1 MNAPLSLFPRMLACL
16 IRAGYFFP
24 LSSYALNMPARYR
37 MVVSKILRKYGIKNG
52 VHRLSEDFAHLTVSV
67 VWEMVKSM

>member
-1 MNAPLSLFPRMLACL
+1 MNAPLSLVPRILACL

-37 MVVSKILRKYGIKNG
+37 MVVSKILREYAVKNR
-52 VHRLSEDFAHLTVSV
+52 VHVCSERRETWLT
-67 VWEMVKSM
+67 